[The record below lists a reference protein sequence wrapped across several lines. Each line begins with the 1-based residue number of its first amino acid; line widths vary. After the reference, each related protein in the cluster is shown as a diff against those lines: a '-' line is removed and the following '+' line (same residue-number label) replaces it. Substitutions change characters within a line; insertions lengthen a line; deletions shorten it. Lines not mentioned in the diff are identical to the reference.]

1 MKVYFD
7 TVGCR
12 LNQSEIEK
20 MAAQVRA
27 NGHEV
32 VAHAFQADVVVVNT
46 CAVTRAACADSR
58 KKIRQAARAGSAQ
71 IIATGCYTT
80 IAPNEISVLPAV
92 RWQVPNCEKDELVE
106 NILGGGPREENSDVR
121 ARVALPG
128 KQRRT
133 RAFIKVQDGC
143 DNFCTFCIT
152 RIARGKS
159 RSQSRR
165 EIFTDIGSALAGGV
179 KEIVLTGVNLG
190 AWGADLRQKPSLSS
204 LIKEI
209 IKEFSPPR
217 LRLSSLEPWNIYSE
231 FLEVLTLPGF
241 CRHLHMPLQSGSASV
256 LRKMGRRNTPE
267 EYRQLLEEIRNVIP
281 EIAITTDIMVGFPG
295 ESEKEFLES
304 LEFVKVMNFAAGHVF
319 NFSLRPGTAAERLGE
334 RVPPAIRKKRSELM
348 REVFENSRK
357 KYQTEFIGKIEGVL
371 WERSKK
377 VEGGWLLDGLTDN
390 YLRVQVVEQS
400 DLWNELTNVKLLE
413 LGAKSIKGEVVI

>member
-32 VAHAFQADVVVVNT
+32 VARASQADIVVVNT

-58 KKIRQAARAGSAQ
+58 KKIRKAARAGNAQ

-80 IAPNEISVLPAV
+80 IAPDEISVLPQV
-92 RWQVPNCEKDELVE
+92 RWQVPNYEKDELVRT
-106 NILGGGPREENSDVR
+106 ILGGDPQEDSSEVR
-121 ARVALPG
+121 ARIALPG

-165 EIFTDIGSALAGGV
+165 EIYSDIESALVGGV

-204 LIKEI
+204 LIKDV

-217 LRLSSLEPWNIYSE
+217 LRLSSLEPWNIDSD

-241 CRHLHMPLQSGSASV
+241 CRHLHMPLQSGSADV
-256 LRKMGRRNTPE
+256 LRKMGRRNTHE
-267 EYRQLLEEIRNVIP
+267 EYRQLLAKIRNVIP

-295 ESEKEFLES
+295 EGEEEFSES
-304 LEFVKVMNFAAGHVF
+304 LEFVKAMNFAAGHVF
-319 NFSLRPGTAAERLGE
+319 NFSLRPGTAAEKLGD
-334 RVPPAIRKKRSELM
+334 RVPAAIRKRRSELM
-348 REVFENSRK
+348 REVFENSRE
-357 KYQTEFIGKIEGVL
+357 KYQARFIGKTERVL
-371 WERSKK
+371 WERSEQ
-377 VEGGWLLDGLTDN
+377 VGGGWLLDGLTDN

-400 DLWNELTNVKLLE
+400 DQWNELKNVKLLE